1 MAFEGGTNTHVDGVV
16 GYFKPVVHTPKNLQV
31 APDAVFQGYMGGA
44 GTKFFKSYAD
54 YHPQQHVADIC
65 QMEDLV
71 VMAAALDV
79 SPRFEACLL
88 KGLEKLEANLL
99 GGWGLAC
106 GLT

>member
-1 MAFEGGTNTHVDGVV
+1 MRLFCEMA
-16 GYFKPVVHTPKNLQV
+16 GYFKPMVHTPKNLQV

-79 SPRFEACLL
+79 SCACLL
-88 KGLEKLEANLL
+88 FL
-99 GGWGLAC
+99 GVPKSCFLSC
-106 GLT
+106 V